1 MQPGELLGMKL
12 TLKDHDA
19 NQVTNCNS
27 MAFKGNNLKSK
38 SNIHDS
44 DFQKF

>member
-1 MQPGELLGMKL
+1 MKL

-19 NQVTNCNS
+19 NQVANCNS
-27 MAFKGNNLKSK
+27 TAFKGKNLKSK